1 MPALRPRQGRIV
13 RTTWHLVL
21 ATTRASSPAD
31 QAPQAARQQVT
42 DDAPPHR
49 QPCTSC
55 GLGGAR
61 SPLAQCANGASDDW
75 FARVATRNYVVAYRA
90 WIVSSGY
97 GFYTPSMPAT
107 STRYSLLQE
116 DVEWPNAWDA
126 GRLLG
131 AGLAA
136 RERRR

>member
-1 MPALRPRQGRIV
+1 
-13 RTTWHLVL
+13 
-21 ATTRASSPAD
+21 
-31 QAPQAARQQVT
+31 
-42 DDAPPHR
+42 
-49 QPCTSC
+49 
-55 GLGGAR
+55 
-61 SPLAQCANGASDDW
+61 
-75 FARVATRNYVVAYRA
+75 
-90 WIVSSGY
+90 VSSGY